1 MPVSSA
7 DARLR
12 HRCPSLRAASPVI
25 HWLAPLSSAVRPS
38 SEAAIFMRTQGRW
51 RCMREKK
58 PMFSSRAARAM
69 SPSAR
74 STWMPAARSRA
85 MPWPATSGF
94 GSTQAITTRA
104 MPASISASQQGGV
117 RPWCAQG
124 SRLTHAV
131 APRKAGPPRLLQG
144 HDLGMGFAGGARGA
158 AAQRTAVGIGNDT
171 SHTWVGLGQ
180 ADSAFGQAQAMLQLL
195 PVEIV
200 EHHAAS
206 LCVPGPQT
214 TTPVG

>member
-1 MPVSSA
+1 MRAAGGVCSRESTITRSGWRGVGTSRTSSRGLSSSTVPMPVSSA

-12 HRCPSLRAASPVI
+12 HRWPSPRAASPVI

-38 SEAAIFMRTQGRW
+38 SEAAIFMRTQGRP

-74 STWMPAARSRA
+74 STLMPAARSRA

-94 GSTQAITTRA
+94 GSTQATTTRA
-104 MPASISASQQGGV
+104 MPASISASQHGGV

-124 SRLTHAV
+124 SRLTQTV
-131 APRKAGPPRLLQG
+131 APRRSWPAARAAASAMASACGPPACL
-144 HDLGMGFAGGARGA
+144 RGA
-158 AAQRTAVGIGNDT
+158 AGQRA
-171 SHTWVGLGQ
+171 
-180 ADSAFGQAQAMLQLL
+180 
-195 PVEIV
+195 PV
-200 EHHAAS
+200 ARRR
-206 LCVPGPQT
+206 
-214 TTPVG
+214 